1 MKKLL
6 ALLLLS
12 PLVAGE
18 ELEYPVELT
27 CEVGNGIYYVEMSKD
42 SNWITPKSSYF
53 VGRKKINKKLK
64 AVLNDKDEQ
73 FIYLKTGIGD
83 GLIRLIINRLNLSV
97 MEDTHGDYVSGQCY
111 LGFKEYGENKL

>member
-12 PLVAGE
+12 PLVVSE
-18 ELEYPVELT
+18 ELEYPIELT
-27 CEVGNGIYYVEMSKD
+27 CEVGNGIYYVEMTKD
-42 SNWITPKSSYF
+42 SNWITPKYSYF

-64 AVLNDKDEQ
+64 AVLNDKNEQ
-73 FIYLKTGIGD
+73 FIYLKTGVGD

-97 MEDTHGDYVSGQCY
+97 MEDTHADYVSGQCY
-111 LGFKEYGENKL
+111 KGFKEYNEKQI

>member
-6 ALLLLS
+6 ALILLS
-12 PLVAGE
+12 PFVAGE
-18 ELEYPVELT
+18 EFEYPVELT

-73 FIYLKTGIGD
+73 FIYLKS
-83 GLIRLIINRLNLSV
+83 GLLRLIINRVNLSV
-97 MEDTHGDYVSGQCY
+97 MEDTNHSGFISGQCY
-111 LGFKEYGENKL
+111 VGLKEYGDNKL